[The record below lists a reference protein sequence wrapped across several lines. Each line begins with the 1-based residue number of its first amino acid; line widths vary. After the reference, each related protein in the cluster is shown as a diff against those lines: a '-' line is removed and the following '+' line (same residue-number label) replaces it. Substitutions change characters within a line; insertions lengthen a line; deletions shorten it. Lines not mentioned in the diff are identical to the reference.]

1 MQGFFYIC
9 KAEHC
14 SVFSV
19 RVFFLK
25 KIIFF
30 GFFEENEKM
39 DGIHICKAEKKA
51 NDSREITSMI

>member
-14 SVFSV
+14 TVFSV
-19 RVFFLK
+19 RVILK

-51 NDSREITSMI
+51 NDSLL